1 MKKLVFILLFL
12 LLFGS
17 GCALLRGKRDV
28 AGPARALVGHWR
40 MADGGGEVYFTADGI
55 YSFVDGRGNSGRATY
70 RVTGE
75 DPGERRVTV
84 VIRLTEYNQQP
95 VEGVEEMTVTGTF
108 SKDYRT
114 QTGESVET
122 PGSPPRRF
130 VMEYAAP

>member
-1 MKKLVFILLFL
+1 MIFL
-12 LLFGS
+12 MGS
-17 GCALLRGKRDV
+17 GCALFGGGARPV
-28 AGPARALVGHWR
+28 ADPAEALVGHWKL
-40 MADGGGEVYFTADGI
+40 ADGGGEVYFTDDGI
-55 YSFVDGRGNSGRATY
+55 YSFVDGHGNSGRATY
-70 RVTGE
+70 RVTDE
-75 DPGERRVTV
+75 DPGGRTVTT